1 MLVFKTDS
9 FMMYADNSEPLV
21 LLSEMF
27 MNNES
32 EDQNGCLGIDK
43 LIICICNSLTE
54 KARIHYSK
62 ITVFVVLLFVSR
74 QVSCVLF

>member
-1 MLVFKTDS
+1 
-9 FMMYADNSEPLV
+9 MMYADNTELLV

-43 LIICICNSLTE
+43 LIICICN
-54 KARIHYSK
+54 
-62 ITVFVVLLFVSR
+62 
-74 QVSCVLF
+74 